1 MPECITH
8 FFVSLRPQECLVN
21 NLCAAFEEV
30 WGLTIKLVQQLDI
43 AVENLHLS
51 GCACLLKIA
60 WGAKSDASDSDAS
73 ASASTAKRSVTK
85 ESWYMLGCGSK
96 RPLVHIMGMM
106 DEKCI
111 TICSV
116 RKMALVP
123 ADKDILGT
131 DGTPRKHW
139 ALETSHEASSVS
151 IEHILLFLD
160 LPPYAV

>member
-1 MPECITH
+1 ILWKHGVGVMSHVGALDPELVANVDPEAALKWLEPH
-8 FFVSLRPQECLVN
+8 FQYLDTQ
-21 NLCAAFEEV
+21 EV

-116 RKMALVP
+116 RKMAL
-123 ADKDILGT
+123 
-131 DGTPRKHW
+131 
-139 ALETSHEASSVS
+139 
-151 IEHILLFLD
+151 
-160 LPPYAV
+160 